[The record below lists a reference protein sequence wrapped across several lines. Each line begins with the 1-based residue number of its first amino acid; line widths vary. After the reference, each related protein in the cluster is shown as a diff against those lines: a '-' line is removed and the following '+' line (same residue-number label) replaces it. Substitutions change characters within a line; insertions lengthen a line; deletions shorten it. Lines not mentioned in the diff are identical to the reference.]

1 MPKPYVKPKRY
12 VPGPGEP
19 ALPPQLSEFQN
30 KSTDDVME
38 ELNRMPFFMSKLDG
52 TDGEGGQNVELEAL
66 KALAYEGEPHEV
78 AENFKNQGNDLYRA
92 KRYKDAREIYNR
104 GIDIK
109 CDDSKVNES
118 LFSNRAACE
127 LELKNY
133 RRCVNDCKRAL
144 QYNVKNIKCYYRIA
158 KAFLLLNKLEDAKQ
172 AAEFGLKLDPEN
184 QALNA
189 LRQNVDKKKQDADA
203 FEAKKLKEQTER
215 ERLETILEASM
226 ILRNFK
232 NVDTANPPELLEEA
246 KICLENKEDM
256 ESQLI
261 FPAMV
266 LYPISDEFDF
276 IGAVGEL
283 STPEDL
289 LNTLLQRPE
298 EWFEQPGHE
307 EYTAKKLFGFMETEA
322 GGLIKVGKK
331 VTFHDVFKM
340 EKPSVP
346 LFDKSLRIYFV
357 PKSKSEAWLAKW
369 DKEEALKKRK

>member
-1 MPKPYVKPKRY
+1 
-12 VPGPGEP
+12 
-19 ALPPQLSEFQN
+19 
-30 KSTDDVME
+30 
-38 ELNRMPFFMSKLDG
+38 
-52 TDGEGGQNVELEAL
+52 
-66 KALAYEGEPHEV
+66 
-78 AENFKNQGNDLYRA
+78 
-92 KRYKDAREIYNR
+92 
-104 GIDIK
+104 
-109 CDDSKVNES
+109 
-118 LFSNRAACE
+118 
-127 LELKNY
+127 
-133 RRCVNDCKRAL
+133 
-144 QYNVKNIKCYYRIA
+144 
-158 KAFLLLNKLEDAKQ
+158 
-172 AAEFGLKLDPEN
+172 
-184 QALNA
+184 
-189 LRQNVDKKKQDADA
+189 
-203 FEAKKLKEQTER
+203 
-215 ERLETILEASM
+215 M

>member
-1 MPKPYVKPKRY
+1 MSKQYVKPKRY

-38 ELNRMPFFMSKLDG
+38 ELNRMPFFMSKLDD

-66 KALAYEGEPHEV
+66 KALAYEGEPHEI

-92 KRYKDAREIYNR
+92 KRYRDAREIYNR
-104 GIDIK
+104 GIDIN
-109 CDDSKVNES
+109 CDDAKVNES

-133 RRCVNDCKRAL
+133 RSCINDCKRAL
-144 QYNVKNIKCYYRIA
+144 QYNAKNTKCYYRIA
-158 KAFLLLNKLEDAKQ
+158 KAFLLLNKYEDSKQ
-172 AAEFGLKLDPEN
+172 AVEFGLKLDPQN

-189 LRQNVDKKKQDADA
+189 LRQNVDKKKEDADA
-203 FEAKKLKEQTER
+203 YEAKKLKERTER

-232 NVDTANPPELLEEA
+232 NVDTANPPELLEDA
-246 KICLENKEDM
+246 KISLENKEDM

-266 LYPISDEFDF
+266 LYPITDEFDF

-289 LNTLLQRPE
+289 LSTLLQRPQ
-298 EWFEQPGHE
+298 EWFQQPGHE
-307 EYTAKKLFGFMETEA
+307 EYTAKKLIGFMETEA

-346 LFDKSLRIYFV
+346 LFDKSLRIYLV

-369 DKEEALKKRK
+369 DKTEALKKRK